1 MRITD
6 FPLINEVKEEYIELR
21 SGGASRD
28 QATQQLIQ
36 EYADELTMGADDD
49 GLLFW
54 IGLADGQYARKE
66 ITLEVA
72 GRGLKA
78 LDMLTESCVPVTPLD
93 INRRREHYSAAPMPE
108 RKVGKPRR
116 KFQCNWNV
124 GDVFA
129 YQLSG
134 PEADEAGLARKYVL
148 LRKVDE
154 DDFGDGRLLP
164 IVTVSIWDSD
174 PLPCTAEEFQ
184 RVPMLK
190 ICNGGRCGSPKWK
203 NEYRAEIV
211 IKSDKQ
217 LASMQLQF
225 LGNFQNIPM
234 PDDEIIFTNP
244 GYMTMLMPE
253 RFEHQICIFWN
264 MHQYITQRSSQG

>member
-6 FPLINEVKEEYIELR
+6 FPLINEVKEEYIDLR

-36 EYADELTMGADDD
+36 EYADELTKGADDD
-49 GLLFW
+49 GVLFW

-72 GRGLKA
+72 EQGLKA
-78 LDMLTESCVPVTPLD
+78 LDLLAESRVPVTPLD

-108 RKVGKPRR
+108 RKAGKPRR

-124 GDVFA
+124 GDTFA
-129 YQLSG
+129 YQLTG
-134 PEADEAGLARKYVL
+134 PEAETAGLGRKYIL

-154 DDFGDGRLLP
+154 DDFEDGRLLP
-164 IVTVSIWDSD
+164 IVTVSLWGSD
-174 PLPCTAEEFQ
+174 PLPRTAEEFQ
-184 RVPMLK
+184 KVPLLK
-190 ICNGGRCGSPKWK
+190 IRKGGRCDSPKWK
-203 NEYRAEIV
+203 NEYRAEMV
-211 IKSDKQ
+211 VKSYKQ
-217 LASMQLQF
+217 LASMQLKF

-234 PDDEIIFTNP
+234 PDDEIIFTKP
-244 GYMTMLMPE
+244 GYIMFLSMEHFE
-253 RFEHQICIFWN
+253 RDICVFWK
-264 MHQYITQRSSQG
+264 MHQYITQRSS

>member
-1 MRITD
+1 MRLTD
-6 FPLINEVKEEYIELR
+6 FPFINEVKEEYIELR
-21 SGGASRD
+21 SEGVNRD

-36 EYADELTMGADDD
+36 EYADELTKGADDD

-72 GRGLKA
+72 GQGIKA
-78 LDMLTESCVPVTPLD
+78 LDLLAESRVPVTALD
-93 INRRREHYSAAPMPE
+93 INRRRERYSAAPMPE
-108 RKVGKPRR
+108 RKAGKPRR

-124 GDVFA
+124 GDTFA

-134 PEADEAGLARKYVL
+134 PEAEEAGLAQKYVL
-148 LRKVDE
+148 LRKVDACV
-154 DDFGDGRLLP
+154 FGDGRLLP

-174 PLPCTAEEFQ
+174 PLPRTAEEFQ
-184 RVPMLK
+184 RVPLLK
-190 ICNGGRCGSPKWK
+190 ICNGGRCDSPKWK

-225 LGNFQNIPM
+225 LGNFQNTPM

-253 RFEHQICIFWN
+253 CFEHEICIFWK
-264 MHQYITQRSSQG
+264 MHQYITQRSSQ

>member
-1 MRITD
+1 MRLTD
-6 FPLINEVKEEYIELR
+6 FPLINEVKEEYIDLR
-21 SGGASRD
+21 SGGANRD

-36 EYADELTMGADDD
+36 EYADELTKGANDD

-72 GRGLKA
+72 GQGIKA
-78 LDMLTESCVPVTPLD
+78 LDLLTERRVPVASLD

-124 GDVFA
+124 GDTFA

-134 PEADEAGLARKYVL
+134 PEAEEAGLAQKYVL

-164 IVTVSIWDSD
+164 IVTVSLWDGI
-174 PLPCTAEEFQ
+174 PLPHTAEEFQ
-184 RVPMLK
+184 QVPMLK
-190 ICNGGRCGSPKWK
+190 ICNGGRCDSPKWK
-203 NEYRAEIV
+203 NEYRAEMV
-211 IKSDKQ
+211 IKNDKQ

-234 PDDEIIFTNP
+234 PDDEIIFTKP
-244 GYMTMLMPE
+244 GYIMFLSIEFFE
-253 RFEHQICIFWN
+253 RDICIFWK
-264 MHQYITQRSSQG
+264 MHQYITRRSSQ